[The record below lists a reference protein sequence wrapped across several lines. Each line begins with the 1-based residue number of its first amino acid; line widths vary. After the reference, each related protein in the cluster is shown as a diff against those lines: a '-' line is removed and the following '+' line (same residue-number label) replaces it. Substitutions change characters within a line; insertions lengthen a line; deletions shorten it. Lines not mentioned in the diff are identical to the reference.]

1 MSLPSLTTPISPAR
15 STEWYRRPLDS
26 LHESRRRN
34 RRNHREV
41 AVLAARTEAAGLE
54 SVWLAELDRTALVQ
68 AAAAISATSRIGVG
82 TAVALACRERPWRSP
97 LDPAQVQLKALLPSR
112 RSATTQLPDGWAQ

>member
-1 MSLPSLTTPISPAR
+1 MKVGVAIGGTIG
-15 STEWYRRPLDS
+15 
-26 LHESRRRN
+26 
-34 RRNHREV
+34 EV
-41 AVLAARTEAAGLE
+41 AVLAARAEAAGLE

-97 LDPAQVQLKALLPSR
+97 LDPAQVQLKALLPSEAVRYNAAAR
-112 RSATTQLPDGWAQ
+112 RLGSVDPGARQ